1 MNQIINYCG
10 SVCEPLENI
19 KLHSGAHMVMIAS
32 ELVPRAL
39 HQTEFQEI
47 LPWGDIN
54 NLYTLLLSPSD
65 KPKYDSI
72 TDYSGEPTILLGLL
86 TA

>member
-1 MNQIINYCG
+1 M
-10 SVCEPLENI
+10 
-19 KLHSGAHMVMIAS
+19 MAS
-32 ELVPRAL
+32 ELVPRVL

-54 NLYTLLLSPSD
+54 NVYTLLLSPSD
-65 KPKYDSI
+65 KPKYDCI
-72 TDYSGEPTILLGLL
+72 ADHPGEPIILLGLL

>member
-1 MNQIINYCG
+1 
-10 SVCEPLENI
+10 
-19 KLHSGAHMVMIAS
+19 MVMMAS

-54 NLYTLLLSPSD
+54 NVYTLLSPSD
-65 KPKYDSI
+65 KPKYDCI
-72 TDYSGEPTILLGLL
+72 TGHPGEPIILLSLL